1 MQPVSIVGSRSLVK
15 TRLDKF
21 VGSWLLD
28 GSNTL
33 GNISLENL
41 CIFLYSNS
49 FTSEL
54 FFAQRTAEKV
64 FMPNSLVF
72 LFSYTL
78 DVILVCIL
86 FTFCPLS

>member
-15 TRLDKF
+15 KRLNTF

-33 GNISLENL
+33 GNISLEKL

-49 FTSEL
+49 FTSRL
-54 FFAQRTAEKV
+54 FLAQRTAEKV
-64 FMPNSLVF
+64 FTTNSSVF
-72 LFSYTL
+72 LFNYTL